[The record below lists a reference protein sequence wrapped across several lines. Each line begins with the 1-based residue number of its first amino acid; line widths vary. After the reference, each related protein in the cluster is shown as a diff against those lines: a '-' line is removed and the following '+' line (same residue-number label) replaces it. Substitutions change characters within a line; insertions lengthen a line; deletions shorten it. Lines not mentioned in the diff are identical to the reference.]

1 MNHVEL
7 KVQKEQNNCD
17 KITIL
22 STVLYIVYQIEIIR
36 SLTVY
41 IIHIITVIVVAIV
54 RYFELFS
61 FLAHTGKLVFISHIF
76 FNILFVLVFTCFS
89 QFLLFSS
96 PLTSYISMYSDSL
109 ILNSKNAEICI

>member
-22 STVLYIVYQIEIIR
+22 STVLLYIVYQIEIIR

-41 IIHIITVIVVAIV
+41 IIHITVIVVAIV

-61 FLAHTGKLVFISHIF
+61 FLVHTGKLVFISHIF
-76 FNILFVLVFTCFS
+76 
-89 QFLLFSS
+89 
-96 PLTSYISMYSDSL
+96 
-109 ILNSKNAEICI
+109 